1 MDLGEKR
8 LGNEQ
13 NTCLNVS
20 GVRRLV
26 SLLLP
31 DFGRIGNRI
40 ILGAQKGQG
49 ILGVYTYIRWSVFIF
64 SPSFFFLP
72 NFI

>member
-40 ILGAQKGQG
+40 ILGAQVGQA
-49 ILGVYTYIRWSVFIF
+49 ILGVYIRWSVFIF
-64 SPSFFFLP
+64 FPSFFFLP
-72 NFI
+72 SFI